1 MDRGEYPSGHEGSMA
16 RYFRG
21 CAEFKGF
28 CDEFKTLKN
37 SIVRRGLRRLPQLL
51 FSRLSP
57 AVHFVLKGMCRYLKN
72 TREGA
77 SFVCDV
83 RVRFD
88 AFKDICRYDTQP
100 DGIDEESFTV
110 ELCRLYNELEKAVR
124 DLANFVERF
133 EMMQTMA
140 DLPPPDTVPPKKGH
154 STSVHAGEKFNG
166 VLIERDQRTLRI
178 GGESMH
184 ITSKSNWR
192 IVDAIVEAH
201 FAAAWATLPSRAFAN
216 FTTAD
221 EKRFLA
227 YIEREEYRIG
237 DPHRKGNRR
246 YTGRARLNS
255 KTCSRRQPLD

>member
-1 MDRGEYPSGHEGSMA
+1 
-16 RYFRG
+16 
-21 CAEFKGF
+21 
-28 CDEFKTLKN
+28 
-37 SIVRRGLRRLPQLL
+37 
-51 FSRLSP
+51 
-57 AVHFVLKGMCRYLKN
+57 
-72 TREGA
+72 
-77 SFVCDV
+77 
-83 RVRFD
+83 
-88 AFKDICRYDTQP
+88 
-100 DGIDEESFTV
+100 
-110 ELCRLYNELEKAVR
+110 
-124 DLANFVERF
+124 
-133 EMMQTMA
+133 MMQTMA